1 MHPHQWVVLWRHFQK
16 SEWISIDFKYGFSL
30 VWVISERITFWYENE
45 TNYTVHTL
53 MYNIQMNMSHI
64 MWHVPFVKHK
74 SKQSPFS
81 DRCKWSIHNMYAQ
94 KSFICH
100 ESYSKCK
107 LLFLYFLLFSRKF
120 CTNMYARYNN
130 TSRKFGDNMSSGFY
144 IYNEKSENRCNILKL
159 AQTIRAKSRWT
170 ASPSF
175 IHPFTALTLIFWRFS
190 DGIVIPNS
198 CIQM

>member
-1 MHPHQWVVLWRHFQK
+1 MKIGVGSNPGIFLFFSFFPNQTQKWRALFMHPHQWVVLWRHFQK
-16 SEWISIDFKYGFSL
+16 SKWISIDFKYGFSL

-74 SKQSPFS
+74 SKQSPLS

-144 IYNEKSENRCNILKL
+144 IYI
-159 AQTIRAKSRWT
+159 
-170 ASPSF
+170 
-175 IHPFTALTLIFWRFS
+175 
-190 DGIVIPNS
+190 
-198 CIQM
+198 